1 MLKNS
6 TVTAESDFASGVFE
20 PDVIVPSHFTK
31 KVGTELS
38 GGERRLMAAL
48 LSDGIE
54 SYISY
59 ASGLHNR
66 RLAGVDSL
74 SEAARESLEW
84 VDTKDFSYVFRFD
97 NVCQSL
103 GIDPDYLR
111 KGLRNYLRSLQLA
124 REAGNAPKRPWKRIR
139 RPRK

>member
-6 TVTAESDFASGVFE
+6 TVTTESDFASGVFE

-31 KVGTELS
+31 KIGTELY
-38 GGERRLMAAL
+38 GGERKLMAAL

-54 SYISY
+54 AYISY

-74 SEAARESLEW
+74 SESAREALEW
-84 VDTKDFSYVFRFD
+84 VDIKDISYVFSFD

-111 KGLRNYLRSLQLA
+111 VGLKKYLRSIQVA
-124 REAGNAPKRPWKRIR
+124 RENGTPSKQVWKRIR